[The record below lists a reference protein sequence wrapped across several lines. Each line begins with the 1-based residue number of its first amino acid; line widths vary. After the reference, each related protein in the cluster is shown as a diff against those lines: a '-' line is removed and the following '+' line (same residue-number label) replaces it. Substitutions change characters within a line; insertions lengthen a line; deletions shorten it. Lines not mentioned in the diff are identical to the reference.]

1 MQNYESQ
8 NVSKMENEFVSRD
21 ERPVVSQEVPQKST
35 RKVKKKAGKK
45 SGNMLIQILNGNFLL
60 KDFVVNNLSFVF
72 FVFFLLILLIS
83 KGYYCKDVSKKIVE
97 TQLEVDAKTTE
108 FYDKK
113 ARLEYVTRREVLVKK
128 LNPIGIFETTKPPKV
143 IRIKKIEE

>member
-1 MQNYESQ
+1 M
-8 NVSKMENEFVSRD
+8 SKMENEFVSRD

>member
-8 NVSKMENEFVSRD
+8 NVSRMENEFVTRD
-21 ERPVVSQEVPQKST
+21 ERPVINQELPQKST
-35 RKVKKKAGKK
+35 KKVKKKGGKK

-72 FVFFLLILLIS
+72 FVFLLLILLIS
-83 KGYYCKDVSKKIVE
+83 KGYYCKDVTKKIIE

-108 FYDKK
+108 YYDKK
-113 ARLEYVTRREVLVKK
+113 ARLEFVTRREVLVKK
-128 LNPIGIFETTKPPKV
+128 LNPLGIYETTKPPKV
-143 IRIKKIEE
+143 IRIKKEEE

>member
-8 NVSKMENEFVSRD
+8 NVSRMENEFVTRD
-21 ERPVVSQEVPQKST
+21 ERPVINQELPQKST
-35 RKVKKKAGKK
+35 KKVKKKVGKK

-72 FVFFLLILLIS
+72 FLFLLLILLIS
-83 KGYYCKDVSKKIVE
+83 KGYYSKDVTKKIVE

-108 FYDKK
+108 YYDKK
-113 ARLEYVTRREVLVKK
+113 ARLEFVTRREVLVKK
-128 LNPIGIFETTKPPKV
+128 LNPLGIYETTKPPKV
-143 IRIKKIEE
+143 IRIKKEEE

>member
-8 NVSKMENEFVSRD
+8 NVSRMENEFVTRD
-21 ERPVVSQEVPQKST
+21 ERPVINQELPQKST
-35 RKVKKKAGKK
+35 KKVKKKVGKK

-72 FVFFLLILLIS
+72 FVFLLLILLIS
-83 KGYYCKDVSKKIVE
+83 KGYYSKDVTKKIVE

-108 FYDKK
+108 YYDKK
-113 ARLEYVTRREVLVKK
+113 ARLEFVTRREVLVKK
-128 LNPIGIFETTKPPKV
+128 LNPLGIYETTKPPKV
-143 IRIKKIEE
+143 IRIKKEEE

>member
-1 MQNYESQ
+1 VPNYELQ
-8 NVSKMENEFVSRD
+8 NVSKMENEFKSRD

-35 RKVKKKAGKK
+35 KKVKKKGGKK

-60 KDFVVNNLSFVF
+60 KDFVVDNLSFVF
-72 FVFFLLILLIS
+72 FVFLLLILLIS

-108 FYDKK
+108 YYDKK
-113 ARLEYVTRREVLVKK
+113 ARLEFVTRREVLVKK
-128 LNPIGIFETTKPPKV
+128 LNPLGIYETTKPPKV
-143 IRIKKIEE
+143 IRIKKVEE